1 MRTRPETVLILT
13 MLVFALTGVA
23 AMFLEDVRLGAHDPI
38 TVIEPG
44 EDPALALGVDQADA
58 WFAAVRPYCNPVE
71 VETRLRRN
79 GPPATE
85 RGTMNEAACYALA
98 GKIDLARSAIDRL
111 PEELRYEAAGV
122 VFAAGHPAAD
132 AGDNLSAGP
141 LMELV
146 VEYWPNHYMALY
158 HAGTAAWERG
168 DNVAAERYLTAFLH
182 EYGPDDGW
190 RSNAT
195 SMLSAMGR

>member
-1 MRTRPETVLILT
+1 MRTRPESVLILAIFA
-13 MLVFALTGVA
+13 FALTGVA
-23 AMFLEDVRLGAHDPI
+23 AMFLDDVRLGAHDPV

-44 EDPALALGVDQADA
+44 EDPALALGVDRADA

-71 VETRLRRN
+71 VETRLRWN
-79 GPPATE
+79 GPPETE
-85 RGTMNEAACYALA
+85 HGTMNEAACYALA
-98 GKIDLARSAIDRL
+98 GKIDLARAAIERL
-111 PEELRYEAAGV
+111 PESRRYEAAGV

-132 AGDNLSAGP
+132 AGDDLAAGP

-168 DNVAAERYLTAFLH
+168 DHVAAKRYLTAFLQ
-182 EYGPDDGW
+182 EYGLEDGW
-190 RSNAT
+190 RANAT
-195 SMLSAMGR
+195 SMLEAMER

>member
-1 MRTRPETVLILT
+1 MRTRPETVLILA
-13 MLVFALTGVA
+13 MLAFAITGVTA
-23 AMFLEDVRLGAHDPI
+23 LFLDDVKLGAHDPV

-44 EDPALALGVDQADA
+44 EDPVLVQGIDEADA

-71 VETRLRRN
+71 VETRLRWN
-79 GPPATE
+79 GPPETE
-85 RGTMNEAACYALA
+85 RGAMNEAACYALA
-98 GKIDLARSAIDRL
+98 GKIELARAAIDGL
-111 PEELRYEAAGV
+111 PEERRYEAAGV

-132 AGDNLSAGP
+132 AGDNLAAGP

-168 DNVAAERYLTAFLH
+168 DHAAAERYLTSFLR
-182 EYGPDDGW
+182 EYGADDGW
-190 RSNAT
+190 RSNAN
-195 SMLSAMGR
+195 SMLAAMGR